1 MTTDDLD
8 NNALLL
14 EKLAEIRERF
24 LLRTRG
30 ELPRLCALLEGMQAG
45 DSMKLAQLQVL
56 VHRIHGSAATFDF
69 AAISG
74 SAGRVEHLAEV
85 LLGTSAAS
93 AVEEHDLRCLVECGR
108 RLVHEI
114 GAATT

>member
-1 MTTDDLD
+1 VTTDDLD

-14 EKLAEIRERF
+14 EKLAAIRERF

-45 DSMKLAQLQVL
+45 DSMELAQLQVL

-69 AAISG
+69 AAISR
-74 SAGRVEHLAEV
+74 SAGRIEHLAEV
-85 LLGTSAAS
+85 LMGTSTAWV
-93 AVEEHDLRCLVECGR
+93 VETHDLRCLLECGR